1 MGYQLKYIAGSGGEF
16 VWHSLMCSPDC
27 VPSFPDHPY
36 RSSAE
41 YIINDIYRPTRQ
53 PKDWDSRCKLL
64 SDSDLRE
71 WVDMDDHE
79 WHDTTS
85 NRFYSPSVKDH
96 PADIWLYHTDLHRI
110 KAWRTLFQSQTVG
123 QFDLTGWADLPAV
136 HNQMHKRKYQLGK
149 RGRYHCVDWI
159 WSDWNPSAYEAIC
172 QDVGLAPATESAEL
186 LHTEYARVCERLAKY
201 WLNWYRTKYQPDC
214 DAVVR
219 DIQQHLLNQ
228 K

>member
-53 PKDWDSRCKLL
+53 PKDWNSRCKLL

-110 KAWRTLFQSQTVG
+110 KAWRTLFQSQTAG

-172 QDVGLAPATESAEL
+172 QDVGLAPAT
-186 LHTEYARVCERLAKY
+186 
-201 WLNWYRTKYQPDC
+201 
-214 DAVVR
+214 
-219 DIQQHLLNQ
+219 
-228 K
+228 